1 MSREIP
7 HTRRCPRRERLRWA
21 LVALL
26 AAGAGALVAL
36 LAMPLPAATA
46 QVVTGERGDEVLVVA
61 GQVSQDTY
69 GLYLVD
75 TERDTI
81 CVYEYFP
88 GRGSSPAQLRLTAA
102 RRFSFDLQ
110 LEDYNTQPSPR
121 EIKELVEQHRRLEE
135 TSPGP

>member
-1 MSREIP
+1 
-7 HTRRCPRRERLRWA
+7 LRWA
-21 LVALL
+21 LVVVLATGAGGLIALL
-26 AAGAGALVAL
+26 AA
-36 LAMPLPAATA
+36 PLPSATG
-46 QVVTGERGDEVLVVA
+46 QVVTGEQGREVLVVA

-75 TERDTI
+75 TEHDTI

-102 RRFSFDLQ
+102 RRFSFDLL
-110 LEDYNTQPSPR
+110 LEAFNTQPSPR

-135 TSPGP
+135 TSPGG